1 MAISASQIVQI
12 NPRLLQPGGV
22 DLELNGLLLAQ
33 DDTIP
38 TDALV
43 LPFGDPEGVGA
54 YFGVDSDVY
63 RLANVYFLGFNNS
76 QIKPRAFYVARR
88 IDENAAPFLRG
99 GQVAETVT
107 QLRALTTGTLSLTLG
122 THTENITG
130 ISFAAIQ
137 SYSDAAQV
145 LQTTIRAKTAGGVA
159 WTGATVTYSSLFK
172 AYTITGG
179 VVGEGQQANYA
190 LGDTAELLRLT
201 LEAGAVISQGA
212 AAMSEAQNME
222 AVLGKTRNWVT
233 FTTVWKP
240 DNDAMTAFAEWSSDK
255 GVQYLYVGWDDD
267 AKLLQPNNTNTVAE
281 IFKALEVSGT
291 ALEWKSAEYAAFVLG
306 VGASIDYNQRQGA
319 VSTAFKA
326 QEGLAANVGN
336 STDAVNLLAK
346 NVNFYGN
353 YATRNDNFIFHYP
366 GSMFGR
372 WRYIDT
378 YLNAVWLNNALQVA
392 LMAGL
397 TQTPRV
403 PYTEAGYALIRS
415 WIQDPVNRGLNN
427 GVIDP
432 GLKLSEAQ
440 KAQINREAGLNIVP
454 YIEQDGYYVQVLDPG
469 ANIRIKRDSP
479 IINIWYAYGGSVN
492 RLVVTSTALV

>member
-22 DLELNGLLLAQ
+22 DLELNGLLLAR
-33 DDTIP
+33 DETIP

-43 LPFGDPEGVGA
+43 LPFGDPDGVGG
-54 YFGVDSDVY
+54 YFGVSSEIY
-63 RLANVYFLGFNNS
+63 RLANIYFLGFANS
-76 QIKPRAFYVARR
+76 QIKPRAMYVARR
-88 IDENAAPFLRG
+88 VDEDAAPFLRG
-99 GQVAETVT
+99 GEVSRTVA
-107 QLRALTTGTLSLTLG
+107 QLRALTTGTLTLTLG
-122 THTENITG
+122 THTEEITG
-130 ISFAAIQ
+130 LSFAAIQ
-137 SYSDAAQV
+137 SYSDAAQA
-145 LQTTIRAKTAGGVA
+145 LQTAIRSKTAGGAA
-159 WTGATVTYSSLFK
+159 WAGATVAYSSLFK

-179 VVGEGQQANYA
+179 AAGAGQQAEHA
-190 LGDTAELLRLT
+190 TGSAADVLGLT
-201 LEAGAVISQGA
+201 LEGGAVISQGMN
-212 AAMSEAQNME
+212 AMTEAENME
-222 AVLGKTRNWVT
+222 AVLGKTGNWVT
-233 FTTVWKP
+233 FTTAWKP
-240 DNDAMTAFAEWSSDK
+240 EKDAMTAFAQWSGGK

-267 AKLLQPNNTNTVAE
+267 RNLLQPNNTNTIAAA
-281 IFKALEVSGT
+281 FADLELSGA
-291 ALEWKSAEYAAFVLG
+291 ALEWQSPDYAAFVLG
-306 VGASIDYNQRQGA
+306 IGASIDYNQRQGA
-319 VSTAFKA
+319 ISTAFKS
-326 QEGLAANVGN
+326 QDGLAANVIN

-353 YATRNDNFIFHYP
+353 YATRNDNFVFHYP

-378 YLNAVWLNNALQVA
+378 YLNAIWFNNALQAA

-403 PYTEAGYALIRS
+403 PYTEAGYALVRS

-469 ANIRIKRDSP
+469 ANVRITRDSP
-479 IINIWYAYGGSVN
+479 IVNIWYAYGGSVN